1 MWNDLSR
8 WFNHLLSVV
17 KRAIEDPDFAIA
29 ERLNTMDRDQV
40 YEESVRMYTKLLE
53 KCEKYGYKP
62 DTQEFN
68 NFQRFDCNKYFKVAL
83 PLFKCWK

>member
-1 MWNDLSR
+1 MTCLDDLITYC
-8 WFNHLLSVV
+8 VV

-40 YEESVRMYTKLLE
+40 YDESVRMYTKLLE

-68 NFQRFDCNKYFKVAL
+68 NFQRFDCVR
-83 PLFKCWK
+83 